1 MNALSSLYKNI
12 NQVNVV
18 IMMLFVII
26 VEDFKHQFDNKQDW
40 LQSLKQNTLIL
51 N

>member
-26 VEDFKHQFDNKQDW
+26 VEDFKHRFDNKQDW
-40 LQSLKQNTLIL
+40 LQSF
-51 N
+51 